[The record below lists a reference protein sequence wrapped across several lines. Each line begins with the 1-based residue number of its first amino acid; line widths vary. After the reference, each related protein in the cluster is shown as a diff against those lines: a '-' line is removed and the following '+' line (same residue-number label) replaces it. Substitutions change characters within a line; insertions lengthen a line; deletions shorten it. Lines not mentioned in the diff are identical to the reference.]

1 MGYLQLMRFD
11 KVAIASVGYDLPPLE
26 LTSEAIEDLL
36 APLYERLRLHPGRLE
51 LMTGI
56 AARRYWPGEVRPSTV
71 AAAAGRDALARSG
84 IDTGK
89 IGCLI
94 HASVCRDFLEPA
106 TANVVHAALDLPPA
120 AAVLDVSNAC
130 LGVMNG
136 MLIVAN
142 MIELGQIEAGL
153 VVAGENG
160 KPLVDATIARL
171 RDDGALTRK
180 TIKGSIA
187 SLTIGS
193 GAAAVLLA
201 RRDLVGERGQ
211 LRAASVR
218 AATEHHQLCQG
229 GDAGAGHAPQDAGV
243 MSDSNL
249 DMNTDAE
256 ALLEAGLDL
265 AERNWSDFREA
276 TGWRLPDRIV
286 THQVGR
292 AHHTALSARLGFDPD
307 SAFVTFDR
315 LGNVGSVSLPMTL
328 GMAVDGGF
336 VKPGQSVGLLGIG
349 SGLSSVMMG
358 VEW

>member
-1 MGYLQLMRFD
+1 MRFER
-11 KVAIASVGYDLPPLE
+11 VAIASIGYEVPPLE
-26 LTSEAIEDLL
+26 LTSAAIEDAL
-36 APLYERLRLHPGRLE
+36 AAVYDRLGLHRGRLE

-56 AARRYWPGEVRPSTV
+56 RSRRYWPGEVLPSTI
-71 AAAAGRDALARSG
+71 ATAAGRNALTRG
-84 IDTGK
+84 GVPIDR

-106 TANVVHAALDLPPA
+106 TANSVHNALGLAPTATVFDL
-120 AAVLDVSNAC
+120 SNAC
-130 LGVMNG
+130 LGVMNA
-136 MLIVAN
+136 MIMVAN

-160 KPLVDATIARL
+160 KPLVDATIERL
-171 RDDGALTRK
+171 VDDRTLTRK
-180 TIKGSIA
+180 SIKGSIA

-201 RRDLVGERGQ
+201 STDLCPKGHRLQ
-211 LRAASVR
+211 TASVR
-218 AATEHHQLCQG
+218 AATEHNELCRG
-229 GDAGAGHAPQDAGV
+229 GDAGAGHVPQDAGV
-243 MSDSNL
+243 STGSNL

-256 ALLEAGLDL
+256 ALLMAGLDL
-265 AERNWSDFREA
+265 AEANWTNFRRHSEWA
-276 TGWRLPDRIV
+276 SPDRVV

-292 AHHTALSARLGFDPD
+292 AHHTALSERLGFDPE

-315 LGNVGSVSLPMTL
+315 LGNMGSVSLPMTL
-328 GMAVDGGF
+328 GMAVDEGF
-336 VKPGQSVGLLGIG
+336 VRAGHTVGLLGIG

>member
-1 MGYLQLMRFD
+1 MRFER
-11 KVAIASVGYDLPPLE
+11 VAIAGVGYDLPPHE
-26 LTSEAIEDLL
+26 LTSEAVEDALS
-36 APLYERLRLHPGRLE
+36 PLYDRLRLHPGRLE

-56 AARRYWPGEVRPSTV
+56 KARRYWAGPVLPSTV

-84 IDTGK
+84 LDPSK

-106 TANVVHAALDLPPA
+106 TANVVHHALGLPSTA
-120 AAVLDVSNAC
+120 SVFDVSNAC
-130 LGVMNG
+130 LGVANG
-136 MLIVAN
+136 MLLVAN

-160 KPLVDATIARL
+160 KPLVDATIERL
-171 RDDGALTRK
+171 RSDTTLNRK
-180 TIKGSIA
+180 TIKGAIA

-193 GAAAVLLA
+193 GAAAVVLA
-201 RRDLVGERGQ
+201 RSDVVGEGRQ

-218 AATEHHQLCQG
+218 AATEHNQLCQG
-229 GDAGAGHAPQDAGV
+229 GDAGAGHVPQDGGV
-243 MSDSNL
+243 TSETNL

-256 ALLEAGLDL
+256 ALLDAGLAL
-265 AERNWSDFREA
+265 AEANWADFRRE
-276 TGWRLPDRIV
+276 TGWTYPDRVI

-292 AHHTALSARLGFDPD
+292 AHHAALSQRLGFAPE
-307 SAFVTFDR
+307 SAYITFER

-328 GMAVDGGF
+328 GMAVDDGF
-336 VKPGQSVGLLGIG
+336 IQPGQTVGLLGIG

-358 VEW
+358 VQW

>member
-1 MGYLQLMRFD
+1 MGYLRRVQFK
-11 KVAIASVGYDLPPLE
+11 KVAIAGVGYELPPNE
-26 LTSEAIEDLL
+26 LTSEAIEDAL
-36 APLYERLRLHPGRLE
+36 APLYQRLGLHGGRLE

-56 AARRYWPGEVRPSTV
+56 KSRRFWPGNVRPSAI
-71 AAAAGRDALARSG
+71 AAAAGRDALRRA
-84 IDTGK
+84 DVPLDK

-106 TANVVHAALDLPPA
+106 TANVVHNALGLPA
-120 AAVLDVSNAC
+120 AAAVFDVSNAC
-130 LGVMNG
+130 LGVLNG

-142 MIELGQIEAGL
+142 MIELGQIDAGL

-160 KPLVDATIARL
+160 KPLVDATIERL
-171 RDDGALTRK
+171 RTDERLNRR

-193 GAAAVLLA
+193 GAAAVVLA
-201 RRDLVGERGQ
+201 NADLVSGRRR
-211 LRAASVR
+211 LTTASVR

-229 GDAGAGHAPQDAGV
+229 GDAGAGHVPQDAGV
-243 MSDSNL
+243 TSGSNL

-256 ALLEAGLDL
+256 ALLEAGLNL
-265 AERNWSDFREA
+265 AADNWAAFTREA
-276 TGWRLPDRIV
+276 GWQQPDRIV

-307 SAFVTFDR
+307 AAYVTFDR

-328 GMAVDGGF
+328 AMAVDAGF
-336 VKPGQSVGLLGIG
+336 VADGHSVGLLGIG
-349 SGLSSVMMG
+349 SGLSSIMMG
-358 VEW
+358 VDW